1 MLSTL
6 NYARWAGISF
16 VLLFIFGFYGSSYVP
31 NRLFHYGQAQLS
43 FEQILNHS
51 NLLRAGISASILTNI
66 ASLFLALFVMLWLSK
81 YSKIAGLSA
90 ALLLSTSALISL
102 LSETNSIALLHW
114 SEKGFLEEIEFY
126 LHQYRKGIYIA
137 TLFGGLWLFPPSLAM
152 MRKKSGLRIAGLLLF
167 ISGLG
172 VLACS

>member
-16 VLLFIFGFYGSSYVP
+16 VLLFIFGFYGLGYMP

-43 FEQILNHS
+43 LDQILNHS
-51 NLLRAGISASILTNI
+51 NLLHAGISASILMNI

-81 YSKIAGLSA
+81 FSKIAGLSA
-90 ALLLSTSALISL
+90 ALLLSTGALISL
-102 LSETNSIALLHW
+102 LNETNSIALLQ
-114 SEKGFLEEIEFY
+114 EIDFY

-137 TLFGGLWLFPPSLAM
+137 TLFWGLWLFPPAKAM
-152 MRKKSGLRIAGLLLF
+152 MRKNSGLMIAGLLLF

-172 VLACS
+172 GLACS

>member
-16 VLLFIFGFYGSSYVP
+16 VLLFIFGFYGLGYMP

-43 FEQILNHS
+43 LDQILNHS
-51 NLLRAGISASILTNI
+51 NLLHAGISASILMNI

-81 YSKIAGLSA
+81 FSKIAGLSA
-90 ALLLSTSALISL
+90 ALLLTTGALISL
-102 LSETNSIALLHW
+102 LNETNSIALLHW
-114 SEKGFLEEIEFY
+114 SEKGVLEEIKFY

-137 TLFGGLWLFPPSLAM
+137 TLFWGLWLFPPAIAM
-152 MRKKSGLRIAGLLLF
+152 MRKNSGLMIAGLLLF

-172 VLACS
+172 GLASA